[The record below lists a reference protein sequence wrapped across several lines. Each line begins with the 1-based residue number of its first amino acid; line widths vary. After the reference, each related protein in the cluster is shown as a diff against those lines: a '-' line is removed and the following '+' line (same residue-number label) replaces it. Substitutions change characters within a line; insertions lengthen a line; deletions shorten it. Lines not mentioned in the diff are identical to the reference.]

1 MSPTRF
7 HCATLLLPTMLKKI
21 FLKNLLRPGV
31 EPESLWPQHNVLT
44 ARPPKHTI
52 FIVPFLQSYWDWL
65 PVEIQDYILSF
76 VWWQSMRDHRNP
88 LKENLLREIRNYH
101 ALKIAWN
108 QPPVVHGH
116 ILITHHRS
124 VMDCPNNNI
133 NNRSYGYGL
142 YCFDES
148 CTMSHSCIWALYT
161 IETGQYEVFLGHNFP
176 SAFDRVNDSLTTVE
190 RHLAREIRN
199 RWVHDNPYGIFW
211 SFWAYPYI
219 PHPVGIDARPTSIFS
234 SNRVIGLGYR

>member
-1 MSPTRF
+1 MMD
-7 HCATLLLPTMLKKI
+7 L
-21 FLKNLLRPGV
+21 
-31 EPESLWPQHNVLT
+31 
-44 ARPPKHTI
+44 
-52 FIVPFLQSYWDWL
+52 
-65 PVEIQDYILSF
+65 
-76 VWWQSMRDHRNP
+76 RNP
-88 LKENLLREIRNYH
+88 LKENLLREISNYH

-124 VMDCPNNNI
+124 VMGCPNNLNMDL
-133 NNRSYGYGL
+133 YGYGL

-148 CTMSHSCIWALYT
+148 CTMNHSSIWALYT
-161 IETGQYEVFLGHNFP
+161 IEMGRYEVFLGHNFP

-190 RHLAREIRN
+190 RHLAGEIRN
-199 RWVHDNPYGIFW
+199 RWVHDNPNGIFW

-219 PHPVGIDARPTSIFS
+219 RHPVRIDARPTSIFS